1 MSDDRKG
8 EQLSH
13 ELLEN
18 PNSELK
24 QDVVDER
31 SESVGVRTSQ
41 RSRVQ
46 TVKGMEYQAQ
56 MLKRDYMC
64 TVRAWQRQAS
74 KAESTLADTHS
85 VELLQ
90 QERTMLIS
98 PMDDL
103 ANAYIRYVTEGY
115 A

>member
-24 QDVVDER
+24 QDVVDEP

-41 RSRVQ
+41 RSRVL

-56 MLKRDYMC
+56 MLKC
-64 TVRAWQRQAS
+64 
-74 KAESTLADTHS
+74 
-85 VELLQ
+85 
-90 QERTMLIS
+90 I
-98 PMDDL
+98 
-103 ANAYIRYVTEGY
+103 
-115 A
+115 

>member
-31 SESVGVRTSQ
+31 SESVGIRTSQ
-41 RSRVQ
+41 LESLA
-46 TVKGMEYQAQ
+46 K
-56 MLKRDYMC
+56 
-64 TVRAWQRQAS
+64 AS
-74 KAESTLADTHS
+74 
-85 VELLQ
+85 Q
-90 QERTMLIS
+90 
-98 PMDDL
+98 
-103 ANAYIRYVTEGY
+103 
-115 A
+115 